1 MARTTV
7 ARSERRRMS
16 PMRRREELMGYLLLL
31 PFIIGFVGLW
41 AGPVIASFV
50 LSFFDYNVLRGGE
63 FIGLKNYQLMFF
75 DDWRFWHSL
84 RITFSYVG
92 VVVPASV
99 IIGYIWALA
108 LNQQVKGLSFFR
120 TAFYMPSI
128 VPQIASAYLFWWL
141 LNSQVGLVNAGLDAI
156 GIDGP
161 DWFFSTQWA
170 LPALYIMGLWTVGGN
185 ILLYLAAFQGVP
197 SDLYDAAKVDGA
209 NVFQRFWNVTIPLTS
224 PVIFFTFII
233 GMIINLQ
240 TFTGAFVITRED
252 QPRLRCSTY
261 SICTRT
267 DGSISRW
274 ATRRVLPGYSSSSSS
289 CLRGSHSRPLRVGST
304 TRVLSG
310 KKVLPEPE
318 PWHES
323 MSRTPV
329 QDRRLPSRP
338 RVLQFTCPQ
347 EPRVG
352 PALEPSQMVVIPAR
366 TGDTIHYR
374 PGNGCRESNAR
385 PVGLGLVPSQG
396 HGRQAATGMS
406 DRYENRRSSSL
417 SLVIRGIPSSFR
429 PLDSSFR
436 RKPESRGKG
445 GTNHTQTL
453 PTTKSHFHTLVCRRQ
468 PA

>member
-240 TFTGAFVITRED
+240 TFTGAFVITR
-252 QPRLRCSTY
+252 
-261 SICTRT
+261 
-267 DGSISRW
+267 G
-274 ATRRVLPGYSSSSSS
+274 
-289 CLRGSHSRPLRVGST
+289 
-304 TRVLSG
+304 
-310 KKVLPEPE
+310 
-318 PWHES
+318 
-323 MSRTPV
+323 
-329 QDRRLPSRP
+329 
-338 RVLQFTCPQ
+338 
-347 EPRVG
+347 G
-352 PALEPSQMVVIPAR
+352 PAEATLFYIL
-366 TGDTIHYR
+366 YLYK
-374 PGNGCRESNAR
+374 NGWEYFKMGYAS
-385 PVGLGLVPSQG
+385 GLAWILFLIIIVLTWLSFKASK
-396 HGRQAATGMS
+396 GRVYYEGSLRDEGAA
-406 DRYENRRSSSL
+406 
-417 SLVIRGIPSSFR
+417 
-429 PLDSSFR
+429 
-436 RKPESRGKG
+436 
-445 GTNHTQTL
+445 
-453 PTTKSHFHTLVCRRQ
+453 
-468 PA
+468 